1 MGFRYEMH
9 CHTNAFSACG
19 KSTPEEMV
27 RKFKNLG
34 YTGLFITEHF
44 AESCILYHKNVSWEE
59 YINTL
64 YSTYE
69 RAKTEGDKCGLD
81 VFFGL
86 EYPAGG
92 WAHFLVY
99 GLTKEY
105 LLANDYF
112 LDIPPHEFLR
122 NVRAE
127 GAFVVHAHPF
137 RKASNDLVRLY
148 PDLTHAVET
157 LNANR
162 TDDVNLRADGYAEMM
177 NLPKMAGS
185 DIHHCGQEKLG
196 CIVAERKIKDEKDLF
211 ELVKSG
217 EYHIETVMG

>member
-1 MGFRYEMH
+1 MEFLYEMH

-27 RKFKNLG
+27 RKFKSLG

-44 AESCILYHKNVSWEE
+44 AESCVVYHKNVSWKE

-64 YSTYE
+64 YSSYE
-69 RAKTEGDKCGLD
+69 RAKKEGEKCGLD

-99 GLTKEY
+99 GLDKEY
-105 LLANDYF
+105 LLENDF
-112 LDIPPHEFLR
+112 LLDIPPNEFLR
-122 NVRAE
+122 NVIAE

-137 RKASNDLVRLY
+137 RKPFSDLVRLY
-148 PDLTHAVET
+148 PDITHAVET
-157 LNANR
+157 INANR
-162 TDDVNLRADGYAEMM
+162 TDEENRRADGYANMM
-177 NLPKMAGS
+177 NFPKMAGS
-185 DIHHCGQEKLG
+185 DIHINTQENLA
-196 CIVAERKIKDEKDLF
+196 CLVANRKIKDEKDLF
-211 ELVKSG
+211 TLVKSG
-217 EYHIETVMG
+217 EYHIKTIKG